1 MITVIPAYE
10 PDEKMI
16 KLVKELLAETD
27 HTVVIVNDGSSKDLL
42 PLFDEAGSLSE
53 RVRVLHHPEN
63 RGKGAAM
70 KTAFAW
76 IKEQGYTD
84 EGIVTVD
91 ADGNTVK

>member
-42 PLFDEAGSLSE
+42 PLLM
-53 RVRVLHHPEN
+53 RP
-63 RGKGAAM
+63 GA
-70 KTAFAW
+70 
-76 IKEQGYTD
+76 
-84 EGIVTVD
+84 
-91 ADGNTVK
+91 